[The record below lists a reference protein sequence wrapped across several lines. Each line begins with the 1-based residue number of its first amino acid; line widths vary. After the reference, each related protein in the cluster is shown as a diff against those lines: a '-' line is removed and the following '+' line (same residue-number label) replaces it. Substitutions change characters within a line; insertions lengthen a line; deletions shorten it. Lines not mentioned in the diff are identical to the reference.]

1 MKKKIII
8 GSVAAV
14 IVIAAAII
22 LGIILNRG
30 TSDKTEEMGG
40 ATLPI
45 VSFQE
50 GEYKINS
57 LYGYTDSMEITSVR
71 DMVLPISVGTTIKAD
86 IQGYSGKIKSFT
98 YEICTLDGKESIKQE
113 TIKKVKDTVNIE
125 LGDTVSDGEEKVLK
139 MKLTLDSGQDVYYY
153 TRVLKATEFHVQ
165 QCLEFA
171 DDFHKKTFDADQ
183 VNALKPRLERG
194 SNPNPSSIQKVT
206 LNSDIKQI
214 GWSGLNPEIV
224 GDVVWQ
230 IKESTE
236 TYTSIYLKYQVK
248 CKGEGDSEDLYNV
261 TEFFKVR
268 FLKGKG
274 SLEDYERTMNEVF
287 SGDESDFS
295 AKGVELGIAGE
306 EIPYMVN
313 EKENIISFVQ
323 EREVWNYNK
332 EKNEISLVFSFA
344 DGEEDDIRSRNDNH
358 EIELVSM
365 DNKGNTTFVVC
376 GYMNRGMHEGKV
388 GAGIYYFNSEKN
400 YVEEKA
406 FIPSEKSGEIVA
418 EDLIQLAYYSE
429 EENKLYAM
437 FEGTL
442 YEINLETQKRSVLV
456 KNLEEGQYVVSNDG
470 KYIAY
475 QSDGKLT
482 EATEMTIQNL
492 QTGKK
497 DKVKAEKGEVIRPL
511 TFVMGDA
518 VYGIGKKEDI
528 GKNVSGNQI
537 IPLYKVE
544 IRNQKNKVV
553 KTYQEDQSYVVSAN
567 TENNMITLERV
578 QKSGDTYAGITQHYI
593 TNNKEQ
599 EEPSVTVET
608 YTSETKGTVT
618 RLEDKKASSETKP
631 KRLVQKQLAK
641 GKPIVIEFNLADE
654 ENCYYVYGRGKLQGI
669 YKTAGAAIL
678 KADEVRGVV
687 VTSHQTKVWERG
699 NRQLRYNIEN
709 TSAFSVQQG
718 ETSLQA
724 CLRQLLEYKGK
735 KVNVAKE
742 MQDGKS
748 VMDILNK
755 YLGGEA
761 VDLSGCTVE
770 QLCYI
775 IGKGTPVIAMT
786 GTDSAILLVGYD
798 DKMITYLNPSTSKK
812 PTEAISVIENMAKG
826 SQGTFFGYVK

>member
-1 MKKKIII
+1 MKKKMIT
-8 GSVAAV
+8 GSVVAVVIVAAV
-14 IVIAAAII
+14 IIFSTVFREKTAE
-22 LGIILNRG
+22 
-30 TSDKTEEMGG
+30 KTEAMEG
-40 ATLPI
+40 ATLPVI
-45 VSFQE
+45 SFQE
-50 GEYKINS
+50 GEYTINT
-57 LYGYTDSMEITSVR
+57 LFGYTESMEITAVR
-71 DMVLPISVGTTIKAD
+71 DMVLPISVGTTVQANIH
-86 IQGYSGKIKSFT
+86 GYTGKIKSFT
-98 YEICTLDGKESIKQE
+98 YEICTLDGKESIKQH
-113 TIKKVKDTVNIE
+113 TIKKVKDSINIE
-125 LGDTVSDGEEKVLK
+125 LGDTISDGKEKVLK
-139 MKLTLDSGQDVYYY
+139 MKLTLDNGKEVYYY
-153 TRVLKATEFHVQ
+153 TRVLKATEFHIQ

-171 DDFHKKTFDADQ
+171 EDFHKKTFDAEQ
-183 VNALKPRLERG
+183 VNTLKPRLEHG
-194 SNPNPSSIQKVT
+194 GNPTPNSLQKVT

-214 GWSGLNPEIV
+214 GWGGLNPKMV

-248 CKGEGDSEDLYNV
+248 CKIGEQEDLYNV

-287 SGDESDFS
+287 TGKESDFS
-295 AKGVELGIAGE
+295 AKGIELGIADE
-306 EIPYMVN
+306 KVPYIVN
-313 EKENIISFVQ
+313 EKENSISFVQ
-323 EREVWNYNK
+323 EREVWNYDK

-344 DGEEDDIRSRNDNH
+344 NGEKDDIRNKNDNH
-358 EIELVSM
+358 KIDLISI
-365 DNKGNTTFVVC
+365 DDKGDTTFVVC
-376 GYMNRGMHEGKV
+376 GYMNRGIHEGQV
-388 GAGIYYFNSEKN
+388 GAGIYYFNNEKN

-406 FIPSEKSGEIVA
+406 FIPSEKSGEIA
-418 EDLIQLAYYSE
+418 AQNLIQLAYYSK

-442 YEINLETQKRSVLV
+442 YEIDLETQKRSVLV
-456 KNLEEGQYVVSNDG
+456 KNLEEGQYIVSDDG

-475 QSDGKLT
+475 QSNGKLT

-492 QTGKK
+492 QSGKK
-497 DKVKAEKGEVIRPL
+497 HKVKARKGEVIRPL
-511 TFVMGDA
+511 TFVLGDA

-544 IRNQKNKVV
+544 IRNQKNEVV
-553 KTYQEDQSYVVSAN
+553 KTYHEEQTYVVYAK
-567 TENNMITLERV
+567 TEHNMITLERV
-578 QKSGDTYAGITQHYI
+578 KKSGNTYTGITQHYI

-599 EEPSVTVET
+599 EEPSVTIET

-618 RLEDKKASSETKP
+618 RLEDTKMSSEINP
-631 KRLVQKQLAK
+631 KRLVQKQLSTE
-641 GKPIVIEFNLADE
+641 KPVVIEFNLADE

-669 YKTAGAAIL
+669 YKTAGTAIM
-678 KADEVRGVV
+678 KADELRGVV
-687 VTSHQTKVWERG
+687 VTSKQTKVWERG
-699 NRQLRYNIEN
+699 NRQLRYNLEN
-709 TSAFSVQQG
+709 TSAFSVQSG

-724 CLRQLLEYKGK
+724 CLRQALEYEGK

-742 MQDGKS
+742 MKAGKS
-748 VMDILNK
+748 PMDILNT
-755 YLGGEA
+755 YSGGEA

-770 QLCYI
+770 QLCYM

-812 PTEAISVIENMAKG
+812 PTEAIAIIENMAKG